1 MYWSRYRQVKK
12 KTINCINVVF
22 FFLKLCSNY
31 ETPQFWHLNIHQ
43 NLSSFWHK
51 EKNPIRTPEKT
62 KRGNQIDV
70 VWILL
75 GFSVAL
81 VAKLISDKN
90 VCKDTFVELPE
101 TIS

>member
-1 MYWSRYRQVKK
+1 MLFPEKEIAHYAAIMKLHNFDISTFTKIYQVSGIKK
-12 KTINCINVVF
+12 
-22 FFLKLCSNY
+22 
-31 ETPQFWHLNIHQ
+31 
-43 NLSSFWHK
+43 
-51 EKNPIRTPEKT
+51 KNPIRTPEKT
-62 KRGNQIDV
+62 KRDNQIDV

-90 VCKDTFVELPE
+90 VCKETFVGLPE